1 VVGQVL
7 SHYRIF
13 EEISRG
19 GLGIVYRAVD
29 VASRALPTELVAH
42 PEGKSGPV
50 PEAGAAA
57 NHINWPIPCVGT
69 LYFLGEFQENRGEM
83 NEACDCWE

>member
-29 VASRALPTELVAH
+29 VASRALPTELVA
-42 PEGKSGPV
+42 
-50 PEAGAAA
+50 